1 MEEVCG
7 GIFVWKSGNFF
18 FFLEF
23 NYWCVKINK
32 SNVEIKKNWER
43 SVRKRKCGLICNIN
57 KVFI

>member
-1 MEEVCG
+1 MEEVG
-7 GIFVWKSGNFF
+7 RGIFVFKSGNF

-32 SNVEIKKNWER
+32 NNVEIKKNLER
-43 SVRKRKCGLICNIN
+43 SVRKRKCGIIWDIN